1 LTEAQVN
8 VTLLVEHSSRSRLRL
23 MVSVVLLACGS
34 SAKDMESGALRRFE
48 SDDEGIAGYL
58 ADDVPRILVFVLRRQ
73 LWIRL

>member
-23 MVSVVLLACGS
+23 TVSFVFLACES
-34 SAKDMESGALRRFE
+34 SAKDMDSGALRRFE
-48 SDDEGIAGYL
+48 SDDEGIARYL
-58 ADDVPRILVFVLRRQ
+58 ADDVQRILVFVLRRP